1 MPSWISKL
9 KTILGGSDPDYPRPA
24 LQEGEEIILEGHAA
38 RVGGLFG
45 RRWGPLI
52 LTNRRLIWYED
63 VRWTW
68 PLKRISGELALAD
81 IASVG
86 KGNLLNFVFGGHR
99 IQLRLWNGKST
110 FLYEGDGKLDEWIT
124 AIRGA
129 MAAAEK
135 HYAA

>member
-1 MPSWISKL
+1 
-9 KTILGGSDPDYPRPA
+9 
-24 LQEGEEIILEGHAA
+24 
-38 RVGGLFG
+38 
-45 RRWGPLI
+45 
-52 LTNRRLIWYED
+52 
-63 VRWTW
+63 
-68 PLKRISGELALAD
+68 
-81 IASVG
+81 
-86 KGNLLNFVFGGHR
+86 LNFVFGGHR